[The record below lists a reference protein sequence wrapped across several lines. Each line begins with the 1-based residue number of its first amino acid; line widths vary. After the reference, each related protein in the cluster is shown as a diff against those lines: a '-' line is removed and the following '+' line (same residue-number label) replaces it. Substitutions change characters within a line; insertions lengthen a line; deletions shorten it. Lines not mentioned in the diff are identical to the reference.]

1 MKLWVKISLLITV
14 LASLIGI
21 GLSIT
26 YKFQS
31 ENALWHSHDHWS
43 SALTQALS
51 SAILKD
57 TIKNKQRNVKEVLK
71 RVQKDNPSISYLV
84 VTDFHGNMLASTID
98 NPPAS
103 IYTGKTQSRGIRQLR
118 VNGEIVTNISQPLV
132 KNLDA
137 LLHIGVNQHN
147 LNRSL
152 DETKYKIIFTTTL
165 LTLIA
170 TIIGI
175 GFSRQISRPIE
186 KLSESIIAFGKGQ
199 KHSPIDISG
208 ANSEVQ
214 RLYQSF
220 EKMADQRKSYE
231 NELEFYRN
239 ELEQLVLQRTK
250 QLEDEIEKHKQTEKH
265 LRQAKEEADQANSAK
280 SAFLSQMSH
289 EFRTPLNAILG
300 FAQLI
305 EMDEDLNSD
314 SIDNLKIIKESGE
327 HLLLL
332 INEILDIA
340 KIEAG
345 KMEVSME
352 PVSWPETIDTCISL
366 VETSAEKNNITINF
380 HSQVDKNLWV
390 EADSVRLKQITLN
403 LLSNAV
409 KYNKSKGSIDISLT
423 ESADNMLTFSV
434 KDTGLGIPKQYQD
447 NLFEPFNRLGSNN
460 ASIEGTGIGLLI
472 TKRLTEVMHGKIGF
486 QSQENIGS
494 TFWIKLP
501 ISTKSA
507 EITSALD
514 NMQKIESENQTTA
527 TITILHIEDNPVNI
541 KLMENILRKVKE
553 YKVISCET
561 PEKGIEMAKIANP
574 NIVLLDIN
582 LPGMSGYDV
591 IKILRKMPFLRET
604 PILAISA
611 NAMQKDIDKA
621 LNAGFT
627 DYITK
632 PIRVNEIFKTL
643 DKYVDSS

>member
-103 IYTGKTQSRGIRQLR
+103 IYTGKTQRRGIRQLR

-352 PVSWPETIDTCISL
+352 PVSWSDTIDACISL